1 MLSDQIKPSTL
12 FKTSFLL
19 LSLFCWQLLIA
30 QKKINLSDLKEFN
43 NAGGNWHIA
52 GDVKAD
58 FNKSHDMTFSPGV
71 GILVN
76 LPNPTDRK
84 DLFTNLKHGDIDLE
98 LDCMMAKGSNS
109 GIYLQ
114 GRYEIQLLDSWGV
127 LNPSSADIGGI
138 YERYDNSRPEGQ
150 RNIEGHAPRQN
161 TSKAPG
167 LWQHLKIS
175 FQAPKF
181 EGGIKVKNAK
191 ILLIELNGV
200 LIQEN
205 IELFAPTAGS
215 VSEVEVAAD
224 ALRIQGDHGQVAF
237 KNIVVTDFNHPKP
250 TLSGLSF
257 SAYKG
262 KFEKEPTLATLKPFL
277 QKSAPLL
284 TVNLEEIPRNN
295 YLLHYTGILT
305 IHETGEYNFNLNAKG
320 GPVSISINH
329 SFLYPYERKNGN
341 ATIHLQKGELPFE
354 LVFSKYIAFENP
366 SLILRVNGLGIREFV
381 ISDPSSVANSP
392 LGDPV
397 LIDAKENILLRS
409 FIDLPVGKRVVHAVN
424 VGSSQ
429 KIHYTFDMDNGMVV
443 QAWRGDFLDA
453 TPMWIGR
460 GDGSSKPLGAV
471 QYFGAP
477 SFALNQLANTN
488 AAWNSDTAGT
498 GFQPKGYVV
507 DETNRPSFTY
517 KMYGSTVTDITRVL
531 ENRQGIQRTIQIKN
545 SVANLFVH
553 LATAT
558 KIEEISTGLYLID
571 DHAYYIK
578 IDDAGNAKPLIRE
591 QKGQKELLVP
601 IQSSLTYSILF

>member
-1 MLSDQIKPSTL
+1 MYPPNQLRTVV
-12 FKTSFLL
+12 KTIHLL
-19 LSLFCWQLLIA
+19 LALFCCQLLSA
-30 QKKINLSDLKEFN
+30 QIKINLNSLQDFD
-43 NAGGNWHIA
+43 NAGANWHIA
-52 GDVKAD
+52 GDVQAD
-58 FNKSHDMTFSPGV
+58 INKSHSLHFTPGV
-71 GILVN
+71 GVLVN
-76 LPNPTDRK
+76 LPDSSARK
-84 DLFTNLKHGDIDLE
+84 DLFTNFKHGDVDIE
-98 LDCMMAKGSNS
+98 LDCLMAKESNS

-114 GRYEIQLLDSWGV
+114 GRYELQLLDSWGV
-127 LNPSSADIGGI
+127 LNPRSSDMGGI
-138 YERYDNSRPEGQ
+138 YERIDGKRPVGQ
-150 RNIEGHAPRQN
+150 TVFDGRAPRQN
-161 TSKAPG
+161 ASKAPG
-167 LWQHLKIS
+167 LWQHFKIS
-175 FQAPKF
+175 FQAPRF
-181 EGGIKVKNAK
+181 VNGIKTKNAK
-191 ILLIELNGV
+191 IVRVELNGV

-205 IELFAPTAGS
+205 IELSGPTAGAIS
-215 VSEVEVAAD
+215 KKEVAED

-237 KNIVVTDFNHPKP
+237 RNIVITDFNHPKP

-262 KFEKEPTLATLKPFL
+262 KFENEPTLATLKPFL

-284 TVNLEEIPRNN
+284 TVNLEGIPKNN
-295 YLLHYTGILT
+295 YLLRYTGTLT
-305 IHETGEYNFNLNAKG
+305 IHETGEYNFDLNAKG

-354 LVFSKYIAFENP
+354 LIFSKYFASETP
-366 SLILRVNGLGIREFV
+366 SLILRMNGLGIRDFV

-392 LGDPV
+392 QGDPV
-397 LIDAKENILLRS
+397 LIDAKENIVLRS

-424 VGSSQ
+424 VGSPE

-488 AAWNSDTAGT
+488 TAWNSDTAGT
-498 GFQPKGYVV
+498 GFQPKGYVL

-531 ENRQGIQRTIQIKN
+531 ENRQGIQRAIQLKN
-545 SVANLFVH
+545 SVANLYVH

-558 KIEEISTGLYLID
+558 KIEELSTGFYLID